1 MDVMTVVLLTF
12 VVLVLYLSVG
22 GPLPLCFGAALMAM
36 YYAGG
41 INMSG
46 LLMQGMYEITNPV
59 MLSIPLFIVAGLIM
73 GESGIAKSL
82 LDFVNMWVGRKKGGL
97 GVVTV
102 LTCAV
107 LAAISGSALT
117 GIAAIGPIIIPRMVE
132 EGYPRGYATGLVTIS
147 SVLGPIIPPSITL
160 ILYGYVTDTSILAC
174 FMATLVPGLVIA
186 GILSVVNLKWAK
198 KFDLKLT
205 EVIENRKEKRKAIL
219 SSTFSAIPALMFPVI
234 IIGGIYGGIMT
245 TSEAA
250 AVSVIY
256 AMMTGFFIYRGLR
269 INNFIQASL
278 DAGASVASIMLMIML
293 CLVLGQTLTVMGVP
307 QAVSEALLNISSNKY
322 VFLLLVNILFL
333 ILGMLVTDAVS
344 VLIAIPLL
352 FPAAMAFGIDP
363 VHFGAIVAINCSMGV
378 VTPPYC
384 SALYLGVRIG
394 NSTFVDVLKP
404 TMVFFFIAY
413 VPVLILVTYIPQLSL
428 FLPRLVGL

>member
-1 MDVMTVVLLTF
+1 MSAMTVVFLAFF
-12 VVLVLYLSVG
+12 VLILYLSVG

-36 YYAGG
+36 YHVGG
-41 INMSG
+41 VNMKG

-59 MLSIPLFIVAGLIM
+59 MLAIPLFIVAGLIM

-82 LDFVNMWVGRKKGGL
+82 LDFVNVWVGRKKGGL
-97 GVVTV
+97 GVVTIF
-102 LTCAV
+102 TCAV

-117 GIAAIGPIIIPRMVE
+117 GIAAIGPIVIPRMVE
-132 EGYPRGYATGLVTIS
+132 EGYPRGYATGLVAMS

-160 ILYGYVTDTSILAC
+160 ILYGFVTDTSILAC
-174 FMATLVPGLVIA
+174 FMATLVPGIIIA
-186 GILSVVNLKWAK
+186 VLLSIVNLKWAK
-198 KFDLKLT
+198 QFDLKLAD
-205 EVIENRKEKRKAIL
+205 VIEDRKQKRRAVL
-219 SSTFSAIPALMFPVI
+219 NSTFSAIPALMFPVI
-234 IIGGIYGGIMT
+234 IIGGIYGGVMT
-245 TSEAA
+245 TAEAA
-250 AVSVIY
+250 AVSVVY
-256 AMMTGFFIYRGLR
+256 AMLIGFFVYRGLR
-269 INNFIQASL
+269 MNNFAQASL

-307 QAVSEALLNISSNKY
+307 QAVSEALLKIASNKY
-322 VFLLLVNILFL
+322 IFLFLVNILFL

-394 NSTFVDVLKP
+394 DSTFLDVLKP
-404 TMVFFFIAY
+404 SMVFFSVVYIPMLILITY
-413 VPVLILVTYIPQLSL
+413 VPGLSL
-428 FLPRLVGL
+428 FLPRLLGL

>member
-1 MDVMTVVLLTF
+1 MDAMTVVFLTF
-12 VVLVLYLSVG
+12 LVLVLYLSVG
-22 GPLPLCFGAALMAM
+22 GPLPLCFGAALMTM

-41 INMSG
+41 INMNG

-59 MLSIPLFIVAGLIM
+59 MLSIPLFIVAGLVM

-82 LDFVNMWVGRKKGGL
+82 LDFVNLWVGRKKGGL

-102 LTCAV
+102 MTCAV

-117 GIAAIGPIIIPRMVE
+117 GIAAIGPIIIPRMIE

-186 GILSVVNLKWAK
+186 GILSAVNLKWAK

-205 EVIENRKEKRKAIL
+205 EVIENRQERKDVAL
-219 SSTFSAIPALMFPVI
+219 RTTFSAIPALMFPI
-234 IIGGIYGGIMT
+234 IILGGIYGGIMT

-256 AMMTGFFIYRGLR
+256 AMVIGFFIYRGLR

-278 DAGASVASIMLMIML
+278 SAGASVASIMLMIML

-307 QAVSEALLNISSNKY
+307 QAVSEALLNISNNKY

-344 VLIAIPLL
+344 ILIAIPLL
-352 FPAAMAFGIDP
+352 FPAAVAFGIDP

-394 NSTFVDVLKP
+394 NSTFEDVLKP
-404 TMVFFFIAY
+404 AMVFFFLAY
-413 VPVLILVTYIPQLSL
+413 VPVLISVTYIPQLSL
-428 FLPRLVGL
+428 FLPKLLGL